1 MTISFSFDAIT
12 FWRKKNSPS
21 GKKRKTTFCPDRRTP
36 FSGFFWGKLHKNF
49 KPFRSEFF
57 GELGFFGYGF
67 LTVFRK
73 EEDKTGRW
81 CPRSLTAAASSFKL
95 FTFHEYQIIRPTL
108 RGLKRASSGK
118 FLRDEANSLS
128 SERDFFISVTH
139 LKWFSPFHSSW
150 FLKLVFPSV
159 C

>member
-21 GKKRKTTFCPDRRTP
+21 GK
-36 FSGFFWGKLHKNF
+36 SEKLHF
-49 KPFRSEFF
+49 PQIEEHPFPASF
-57 GELGFFGYGF
+57 GVNSTKISSLSDQNSLASLAF
-67 LTVFRK
+67 LDTAFRK

-81 CPRSLTAAASSFKL
+81 CPRSLTAATSSFKL
-95 FTFHEYQIIRPTL
+95 FAFHEYQIIRPTL